1 MFHKFAVGGITFV
14 RKLSFFMVIIML
26 GAMLSACS
34 STSSTLDQAVA
45 GVTSGESKKIEKY
58 NAYVGLNNLMTGR
71 INEVLVHYFEKFGAD
86 QQPVIE
92 KNLSFIMIGVAETE
106 REVIDKANGY
116 TASQPAFANA
126 DPVVIKL
133 TPVIKDLLSVLDE
146 MKAYYDSRGYVDD
159 DFAKGKQLHAKLVS
173 ANIAY
178 ETVAKQYFTALQ
190 NLGNE
195 QRQAELQKRKDADQ
209 QIMYSALKFMIDAEA
224 VSIEMEEQGIN
235 AGNVLQLDM
244 TKFKAKYDMMTE
256 DLNALTTIAKD
267 KKRIQ
272 IEGVNSFSI
281 ENYVHSATE
290 LKAAA
295 SKIIERINKK
305 QPVSETDLNGQFLST
320 TDGTPENFY
329 YLLGKA
335 VERYN
340 EIN

>member
-1 MFHKFAVGGITFV
+1 M
-14 RKLSFFMVIIML
+14 RKLSFLIVIIALGVML
-26 GAMLSACS
+26 AACS
-34 STSSTLDQAVA
+34 SISSTVDQAAA
-45 GVTSGESKKIEKY
+45 GITPGESKEIEKY

-71 INEVLVHYFEKFGAD
+71 ISEVLDHYFEKFGAD

-92 KNLSFIMIGVAETE
+92 KNLAFIMIGVAETE
-106 REVIDKANGY
+106 RKVIDQANGY
-116 TASQPAFANA
+116 TASQPAFASA

-159 DFAKGKQLHAKLVS
+159 DFAKGKQLHTKLVT
-173 ANIAY
+173 ANVAY

-190 NLGNE
+190 KMDNE
-195 QRQAELQKRKDADQ
+195 QRQAELLKRKDADQ
-209 QIMYSALKFMIDAEA
+209 QIMYNALKFMIDAEA
-224 VSIEMEEQGIN
+224 VAIEMQEQGIN

-244 TKFKAKYDMMTE
+244 AKFKAKYDMMTE
-256 DLNALTTIAKD
+256 DLNALATIAKD
-267 KKRIQ
+267 KERIQ
-272 IEGVNSFSI
+272 KEGVNSFSI
-281 ENYVHSATE
+281 ENYVHAATE
-290 LKAAA
+290 AKAAA

-305 QPVSETDLNGQFLST
+305 QPVSDSDLNGQFLST